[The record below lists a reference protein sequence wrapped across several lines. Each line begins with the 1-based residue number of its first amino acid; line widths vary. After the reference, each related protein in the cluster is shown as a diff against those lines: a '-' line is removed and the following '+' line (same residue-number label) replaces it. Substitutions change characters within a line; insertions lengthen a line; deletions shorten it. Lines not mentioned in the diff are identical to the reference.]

1 MICRKPVGATM
12 SKTDR
17 INAYLT
23 LKNRLFPLLEKSLEL
38 DSINEDSTLHLKKSN
53 QVLREIIS
61 ELFKYLR
68 VTEIIEELP
77 TNQGNKSDDKNQQIL
92 EAAFDDY
99 WEHHNCE
106 PNEPEWYEWLENERY
121 NPNIK
126 SIVAVNNKFHKTR
139 NGWGK
144 EKIRKDLARFKS
156 IEYKIMKELSKVYG
170 TI

>member
-1 MICRKPVGATM
+1 M
-12 SKTDR
+12 SKIDR
-17 INAYLT
+17 IKAYLV

-38 DSINEDSTLHLKKSN
+38 DSINEESTSDLKESN

-61 ELFKYLR
+61 ELFRYLR

-99 WEHHNCE
+99 CENHNCE

-121 NPNIK
+121 NPNVK
-126 SIVAVNNKFHKTR
+126 SIVAADNKFHKTK

-144 EKIRKDLARFKS
+144 EKVRKDLARFKS
-156 IEYKIMKELSKVYG
+156 IEYKIMKELSMVHG